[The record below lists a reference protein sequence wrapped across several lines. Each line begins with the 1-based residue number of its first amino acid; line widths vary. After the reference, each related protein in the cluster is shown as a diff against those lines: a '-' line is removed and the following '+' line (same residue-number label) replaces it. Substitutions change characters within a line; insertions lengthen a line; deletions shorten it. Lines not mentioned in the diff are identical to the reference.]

1 MTPERKEY
9 LMEHTGREATIRDL
23 IRGYKHELKK
33 CKAVCSSYDL
43 KRIGR
48 KPLGYRIHIV
58 QVNETKL
65 IIQALRHE
73 LQRLKGMDRV
83 VVPKQTKHEVLP
95 KTTSRPAIMS
105 KPYFVCKCGDTVG
118 FMMGN
123 EWQKATYCTHCGR
136 RILWEKVK

>member
-9 LMEHTGREATIRDL
+9 LMEHNGREETIRHL

-65 IIQALRHE
+65 IINALRHE

-83 VVPKQTKHEVLP
+83 FSRGKAPVKQSEFH
-95 KTTSRPAIMS
+95 SGI
-105 KPYFVCKCGDTVG
+105 
-118 FMMGN
+118 
-123 EWQKATYCTHCGR
+123 
-136 RILWEKVK
+136 

>member
-1 MTPERKEY
+1 MTPKRKKY
-9 LMEHTGREATIRDL
+9 LAKCSKREHILRDKIAIFKSALKTSKSFIRSYSTYGTKDSKRMVAML
-23 IRGYKHELKK
+23 SGIHENK
-33 CKAVCSSYDL
+33 V
-43 KRIGR
+43 
-48 KPLGYRIHIV
+48 
-58 QVNETKL
+58 KL
-65 IIQALRHE
+65 SAYRHE
-73 LQRLKGMDRV
+73 LARLKGMDRV

-95 KTTSRPAIMS
+95 KTTNRPAIMS

>member
-1 MTPERKEY
+1 MTPKRKEY
-9 LMEHTGREATIRDL
+9 LMEHTGREATIRHL

-48 KPLGYRIHIV
+48 KPFGYRIHIV

-65 IIQALRHE
+65 IINALRNE

-83 VVPKQTKHEVLP
+83 VVPQKTQKVIYRIGEEFKLCKVGRCNCGADLTDVLHVYCP
-95 KTTSRPAIMS
+95 T
-105 KPYFVCKCGDTVG
+105 CGG
-118 FMMGN
+118 
-123 EWQKATYCTHCGR
+123 
-136 RILWEKVK
+136 RILWRG